1 MAWPVFLSPSHQQR
15 MFGIGVPTATP
26 ASPQLRSAK
35 KIRGFTH
42 FLISS
47 FSPSVSV
54 GVSSSISP
62 LSRLS
67 LWVFPCQSHPL
78 SLSLWV
84 FPCQSHPLSFLSVGV
99 SLSVS
104 PHSLSSPWH
113 HIFSLSPLPS
123 VLVCECFLVNL
134 IHLPSVSAGV
144 SVSISPLSIL
154 SLWLLPCQYPSLS
167 PLVSAGVSSSIS
179 LPLTLVSVGVSC
191 VPVLPPY
198 ITLHPTELF
207 VLLRTRS
214 TCTGTR
220 TRRGTGRGGGR
231 KKKNEKSWFSVKAF

>member
-1 MAWPVFLSPSHQQR
+1 MAWPVFLSPSHQKR
-15 MFGIGVPTATP
+15 MFGIGVLTATP

-78 SLSLWV
+78 S
-84 FPCQSHPLSFLSVGV
+84 FLSVGV

-104 PHSLSSPWH
+104 PLSLSSPWH

-220 TRRGTGRGGGR
+220 TRRGTGRGGR
-231 KKKNEKSWFSVKAF
+231 RRTKNRGLA